1 MSFNPTITGGPR
13 PYFEAKLEAGAIAS
27 VAALTGTATRTTAAT
42 GSVTLPQLA
51 ERFKALTDDLRT
63 RGVIS

>member
-1 MSFNPTITGGPR
+1 MTYRPTTPTAR
-13 PYFEAKLEAGAIAS
+13 PWFESKLRKGAIAS
-27 VAALTGTATRTTAAT
+27 VAAYTGTATRTARAT

-51 ERFKALTDDLRT
+51 EGFKALTDDLRT

>member
-1 MSFNPTITGGPR
+1 MAFTPTIKTGKR
-13 PYFEAKLEAGAIAS
+13 PWTEAAIKAGAIAS
-27 VAALTGTATRTTAAT
+27 VAAFTGTATRTTRAT

-51 ERFKALTDDLRT
+51 EAFKALTDDLRT

>member
-1 MSFNPTITGGPR
+1 MAFNPTIDGPR

-42 GSVTLPQLA
+42 SSVTLPQLA

>member
-1 MSFNPTITGGPR
+1 MAFNPTIPGGAR
-13 PYFEAKLEAGAIAS
+13 PYIEAKLEAGAIAS
-27 VAALTGTATRTTAAT
+27 VAEFTGTATRTTRAT

-51 ERFKALTDDLRT
+51 EAFKALTDDLRT